1 MSGKLFMLY
10 IYYTCISLYLCSM
23 NFIMGLYVVELLF
36 FARSRRVVILID
48 IDNEMMDVYDE
59 LLLSSV

>member
-10 IYYTCISLYLCSM
+10 ILYMYIPVFVFYEFYYGSLCRRTS
-23 NFIMGLYVVELLF
+23 LLSSC
-36 FARSRRVVILID
+36 RD

-59 LLLSSV
+59 LLLYSV